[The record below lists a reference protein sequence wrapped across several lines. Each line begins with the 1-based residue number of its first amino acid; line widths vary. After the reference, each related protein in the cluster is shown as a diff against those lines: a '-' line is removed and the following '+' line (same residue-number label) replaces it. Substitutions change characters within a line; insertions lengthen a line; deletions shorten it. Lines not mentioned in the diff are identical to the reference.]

1 MSCCETQNLAVGYGA
16 PLLRDIA
23 LHAERGK
30 ILALIGPNGA
40 GKSTLLKTLAGQ
52 LAAQGGAVLLDGQ
65 DLTAYTPNARA
76 RKLALMLPHTAR
88 TELTSCFE
96 VAAAGR
102 YPYTGRLGILSDADR
117 QQVHDALRL
126 VRAEELEDRDFA
138 RISDGQ
144 RQRVLLARAIAQQPE
159 MILLDEPT
167 SFLDV
172 RHKLDLLTIL
182 TRMARKK
189 NITVI
194 MSLHEIDLAEK
205 VADRILTVKGD
216 TQFGFG
222 APGEV
227 FEEQA
232 IRKLY
237 DIEDGYFDPLFGSI
251 ELKKPAGDTP
261 EVFVLAGAGTGIS
274 VYRKL
279 QRENVPF
286 ATGVLYENDV
296 DYRLARLLAAET
308 VSVPAFAAPD
318 DAVYEKAF
326 ETMRRCGRIL
336 LAGDAART
344 PNAPLLA
351 RAKAAGLA
359 VLDAKTEGWTL

>member
-65 DLTAYTPNARA
+65 DLAAYTPNARA

-117 QQVHDALRL
+117 QQVHDALCL

-182 TRMARKK
+182 ARMARKK

>member
-1 MSCCETQNLAVGYGA
+1 MTDTPYFVIDDLTIGYHKV
-16 PLLRDIA
+16 PVIRDISVKVQKG
-23 LHAERGK
+23 E
-30 ILALIGPNGA
+30 IIALIGPNGA
-40 GKSTLLKTLAGQ
+40 GKSTLLKTIAR
-52 LAAQGGAVLLDGQ
+52 
-65 DLTAYTPNARA
+65 DLEPIRGKIFLEGRDMQTITYRELSK
-76 RKLALMLPHTAR
+76 KLAVILTER
-88 TELTSCFE
+88 IKVELTTCRDV
-96 VAAAGR
+96 VATGR
-102 YPYTGRLGILSDADR
+102 YPYTGRLGVLRGEDQRIVDEAMET
-117 QQVHDALRL
+117 VHALEL
-126 VRAEELEDRDFA
+126 AERDFNA
-138 RISDGQ
+138 ISDGQ

-237 DIEDGYFDPLFGSI
+237 DIEDGYFDQKACRRHAGGVRARGRGDGHIRVP
-251 ELKKPAGDTP
+251 EAPARERPVCDRRA
-261 EVFVLAGAGTGIS
+261 V
-274 VYRKL
+274 RK
-279 QRENVPF
+279 
-286 ATGVLYENDV
+286 
-296 DYRLARLLAAET
+296 
-308 VSVPAFAAPD
+308 
-318 DAVYEKAF
+318 
-326 ETMRRCGRIL
+326 RCGL
-336 LAGDAART
+336 PACAAARRG
-344 PNAPLLA
+344 NGL
-351 RAKAAGLA
+351 RAGVRRAGRCRIR
-359 VLDAKTEGWTL
+359 KSI

>member
-1 MSCCETQNLAVGYGA
+1 MLRGEDQRIVDEAMETVH
-16 PLLRDIA
+16 A
-23 LHAERGK
+23 LELAER
-30 ILALIGPNGA
+30 
-40 GKSTLLKTLAGQ
+40 
-52 LAAQGGAVLLDGQ
+52 DF
-65 DLTAYTPNARA
+65 NA
-76 RKLALMLPHTAR
+76 
-88 TELTSCFE
+88 
-96 VAAAGR
+96 
-102 YPYTGRLGILSDADR
+102 
-117 QQVHDALRL
+117 
-126 VRAEELEDRDFA
+126 
-138 RISDGQ
+138 ISDGQ

-182 TRMARKK
+182 ARMARKK